1 MASGTRI
8 SGAEW
13 AGTKSPGVV
22 TEDGC
27 RGRSTRESLL
37 ILRLGRT
44 KGGEAEILRV
54 RAARNLM
61 NTYDF
66 FFCLLTSHQEACM
79 RPEEGYSR
87 FNPHIVETSGDQRC
101 PSITRV
107 PMQEADKSM
116 PLQSVK

>member
-66 FFCLLTSHQEACM
+66 FFLPPDESPGSPHETRGGLL
-79 RPEEGYSR
+79 
-87 FNPHIVETSGDQRC
+87 
-101 PSITRV
+101 
-107 PMQEADKSM
+107 
-116 PLQSVK
+116 